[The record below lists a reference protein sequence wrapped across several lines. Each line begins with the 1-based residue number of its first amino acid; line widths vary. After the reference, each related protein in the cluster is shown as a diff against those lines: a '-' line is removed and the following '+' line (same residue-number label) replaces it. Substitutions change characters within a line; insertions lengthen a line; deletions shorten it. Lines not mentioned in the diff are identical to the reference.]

1 MDECFF
7 LAVCFFVVVVVVGV
21 FDSGGFCRD
30 GSKIARSNSSLEQPY
45 PSPPPPHRQKL
56 KEKEKKKVGTHV
68 RRRRRRRFLKIFG
81 LHIHHLEVGTTVVG
95 RLPGLAG

>member
-1 MDECFF
+1 
-7 LAVCFFVVVVVVGV
+7 VCFFVVVVVVVGV

-30 GSKIARSNSSLEQPY
+30 GSKISRSNSSLEQPY
-45 PSPPPPHRQKL
+45 PSPTPSLSPTAKNL
-56 KEKEKKKVGTHV
+56 KRKKKKVGTHV